1 MRTII
6 RFKWIIAIAVILIA
20 VGLTIFSPN
29 LTQLAS
35 DKGQTQLPEDAVS
48 IRASDILEDAGK
60 NSNSLSVVFELDE
73 ALNQDSEDMIQG
85 VIDKVEQIDGVS
97 EITTPLTDN
106 QEIQDQMMSEDK
118 KTVMMPVTVEGS
130 DEEAERISEEIY
142 DAVPDDETAYVTG
155 ASLINQD
162 FANTSEDGLKKT
174 ELITV
179 FIIVALLLIVFRSI
193 VTPFVPL
200 ITVGITYLI
209 SQGILAILVDT
220 LDFPIST
227 FTQTFLVAILFGIG
241 TDYCILLLSRFRE
254 ELANGHDKV
263 EATVTAYRTAGRTL
277 FISAIAVFVGFASI
291 FFAKFAIFQSAVGVA
306 VGVAVLLIV
315 LVTVLPLF
323 MVTLGEKLFWPSK
336 KAASHGDNKLWHFL
350 GRHSV
355 ARPVLFLAITAAI
368 TVPFVLTYDEQVS
381 FNSTEEISSDY
392 NSIKGLNAIGDAI
405 GKGEAM
411 PIQVVIN
418 DDENLTTA
426 NTLPYLDNL
435 SDAIS
440 KIDGVEKVRTATQP
454 TGEKIDDLY
463 VDSQTGQI
471 ADGIN
476 DAVDGIGEVQ
486 DGLTQVQDG
495 LNQISGQAGSAGSSS
510 GGGLSDATEGLG
522 QVNTALQQVT
532 GQLQQTGN
540 VQQATAQL
548 AGISEQLAQIQ
559 SGLEQADTQ
568 LQGQQQQVG
577 TLTETLQQLADGV
590 GSANEGLTQVSD
602 GLTTASDTLRDI
614 SDSETVR
621 ETGMYIP
628 EDALEGDFQE
638 SIDTYSF
645 RDGEGVTLDVVLS
658 DDPYSEEAIQTLQ
671 TIKDRIDAEVKD
683 TPYENAEIVYGG
695 VTSTNADLEDLST
708 SDLSRTMV
716 IMMVGLFI
724 ILTLL
729 FRSMVIPAYMIG
741 SLLLTYYTAI
751 SITELI
757 FVNGLDYAGV
767 SWAVPFFSFV
777 ILISLGV
784 DYSIFLLD
792 RFTEEARDDL
802 QAGMVHS
809 MKKMGGVIIT
819 AAIILAGTFAA
830 MMPSGVLTLL
840 EVATVIIIGLLLYG
854 LVILPLLIPAVATT
868 LGELNWWPFKRKR
881 REEDK

>member
-6 RFKWIIAIAVILIA
+6 RFKWLIA
-20 VGLTIFSPN
+20 VVVLLLAIGLTIFSPN

-35 DKGQTQLPEDAVS
+35 EKGQTQLPEDAVS
-48 IRASDILEDAGK
+48 IRASEILENAGE
-60 NSNSLSVVFELDE
+60 NSNSLSAVFVLDE
-73 ALNQDSEDMIQG
+73 ALNEDSEKMIQG
-85 VIDKVEQIDGVS
+85 VIDKVEKIDGVN

-106 QEIQDQMMSEDK
+106 QDIQDQMTSEDK
-118 KTVMMPVTVEGS
+118 KTVMMPITVEGS
-130 DEEAERISEEIY
+130 DEEIEKIADEIY
-142 DAVPDDETAYVTG
+142 EAVPEDTTAYVTG

-179 FIIVALLLIVFRSI
+179 FIIVGLLLVVFRSI

-254 ELANGHDKV
+254 ELANGHGKV

-277 FISAIAVFVGFASI
+277 LISAIAVFVGFASI

-355 ARPVLFLAITAAI
+355 ARPVLFLAITAVI

-392 NSIKGLNAIGDAI
+392 KSIKGLNAIGDAI

-411 PIQVVIN
+411 PIQIVIK
-418 DDENLTTA
+418 DDENLTTS
-426 NTLPYLDNL
+426 NTLPYLDPL
-435 SDAIS
+435 SDAIN
-440 KIDGVEKVRTATQP
+440 KIDHVEKVRTATQP
-454 TGEKIDDLY
+454 TGDKIDDLY
-463 VDSQTGQI
+463 VDAQNGQI

-476 DAVDGIGEVQ
+476 DAVTGIGDVQ

-495 LNQISGQAGSAGSSS
+495 LNQITGQAGNAGGSS
-510 GGGLSDATEGLG
+510 GGGLSQATEGLG
-522 QVNTALQQVT
+522 QVNTALQQVST
-532 GQLQQTGN
+532 QLQQTGN
-540 VQQATAQL
+540 VQQASAQL
-548 AGISEQLAQIQ
+548 TGISQQLGEIQ
-559 SGLEQADTQ
+559 AGLEQANTQ
-568 LQGQQQQVG
+568 LQGQQEQVG
-577 TLTETLQQLADGV
+577 TLTDSLQQLADGV

-602 GLTTASDTLRDI
+602 GLTTAADTLQAI
-614 SDSETVR
+614 SDSESVR
-621 ETGMYIP
+621 DTGMYIP

-638 SIDTYSF
+638 SIDTYAF
-645 RDGEGVTLDVVLS
+645 NDGEGVTIDVVL
-658 DDPYSEEAIQTLQ
+658 DADPYSEEAIRTLD
-671 TIKDRIDAEVKD
+671 TIKERVSAEVEG
-683 TPYENAEIVYGG
+683 TPYENAEIVYVG
-695 VTSTNADLEDLST
+695 VTSTNADLEELST
-708 SDLSRTMV
+708 TDLSRTMV
-716 IMMVGLFI
+716 IMMVGLFL

-729 FRSMVIPAYMIG
+729 FRSMIIPAYMIG

-802 QAGMVHS
+802 NGGMIHS
-809 MKKMGGVIIT
+809 MKKMGSVIIT
-819 AAIILAGTFAA
+819 ASIILAGTFAA

-854 LVILPLLIPAVATT
+854 LVILPLLIPAIAVT

-881 REEDK
+881 DDE